1 MTLPDR
7 QDPECGTC
15 HKNFLGPLASALRA
29 GWGYWD
35 GKTSGGA
42 DAEYIICRQCR
53 TEGHKRRLKSEQAYE
68 DEPLF

>member
-7 QDPECGTC
+7 QDPICGTC
-15 HKNFLGPLASALRA
+15 GKDFPGSLAVALSQ

-53 TEGHKRRLKSEQAYE
+53 TEGRKRPLKSEQAYE
-68 DEPLF
+68 NEPLF